1 MDKKSAIELLN
12 YIVESITLINERFQ
26 EINSSEDFLHDNKGL
41 EKLDSI
47 SMRLQTIG
55 EAVKNI
61 YKRDPDILLSVQDK
75 SYWSEIIRLREI
87 ISHHY
92 IDIDSEIVYDIC
104 KDDIHKL
111 KSIVASILN
120 KKTTS

>member
-26 EINSSEDFLHDNKGL
+26 EINSSEDFLYDNKGL

-55 EAVKNI
+55 EAVK
-61 YKRDPDILLSVQDK
+61 
-75 SYWSEIIRLREI
+75 
-87 ISHHY
+87 
-92 IDIDSEIVYDIC
+92 
-104 KDDIHKL
+104 
-111 KSIVASILN
+111 
-120 KKTTS
+120 

>member
-26 EINSSEDFLHDNKGL
+26 EINSSEDFLQDNKGL

-92 IDIDSEIVYDIC
+92 INIDSEIVYDIC